1 MDSGKE
7 LEASREDWERD
18 MVRQALGRQKE
29 RKERFQ
35 TASGI
40 EARALYTPLDLE
52 EIGFDYARDLGFPG
66 KYPFT
71 RGKDPL
77 GYRQNLW
84 MFRQYSGHGDAQEA
98 NKRYR
103 FLLDQ
108 GASAVSVAM
117 DLPTQ
122 MGYDSDHPLAQGEV
136 GKVGVAIDSLQ
147 DVETLFE
154 GIPLNKPRSV
164 GSVANAIPSIWL
176 AMLLVLAEK
185 QGVPPEKF
193 HVRIQNDILKEFYAR
208 GAYIFPPEPSV
219 GIATDVIAYC
229 AEHYPHWIPQGV
241 CGYHLSEA
249 GANAAQEIGF
259 TIASAIAYIDATI
272 RKGINVEKFISKF
285 YVFLS
290 NGIDFFEGIAKSR
303 AMRRLWARTLN
314 QRYSISDP
322 DLLSFYRSSFT
333 AGSSLTAQ
341 QPMNNIIR
349 VAIESLSAVLGGCDF
364 LHACSMDE
372 ALSTPTEQSVKL
384 SLRTQQII
392 AYETGVEQTVD
403 PLAGSYFVEYL
414 TTKLETMAE
423 EYLNKVLEIG
433 GAIRAIET
441 GYFQREISKSAYELQ
456 REMEEG
462 KRVIVGVNQYL
473 DEEELPIKILK
484 VSLVMERKQKEKLKR
499 LRKERNSLEIG
510 ETLKG
515 VRRAA
520 ENGEALIP
528 SLIPAVKAYATV
540 GEMCDTLRE
549 VYGEFTPGHYF

>member
-1 MDSGKE
+1 M
-7 LEASREDWERD
+7 SREKEIRSFMEDWDRK
-18 MVRQALGRQKE
+18 VVKQAISRQKE

-40 EARALYTPLDLE
+40 EVKPLYTPLDLE
-52 EIGFDYARDLGFPG
+52 EIGFDYVRDLGFPG
-66 KYPFT
+66 RYPFT

-84 MFRQYSGHGDAQEA
+84 TFRQYSGYGDAQEA

-103 FLLDQ
+103 FLLEQ
-108 GASAVSVAM
+108 GANALSIAL

-122 MGYDSDHPLAQGEV
+122 MGYDSDHPLAKGEV

-147 DVETLFE
+147 DMETLFKD
-154 GIPLNKPRSV
+154 IPFEKVRSV
-164 GSVANAIPSIWL
+164 GTVANAIPSIWL
-176 AMLLVLAEK
+176 AMLLVWAEK
-185 QGVPPEKF
+185 NGVSTQNF
-193 HVRIQNDILKEFYAR
+193 VGRIQNDILKEFYAK
-208 GAYIFPPEPSV
+208 GSYIFPPKESV
-219 GIATDVIAYC
+219 GITTDVIAYC
-229 AEHYPHWIPQGV
+229 AEHYPHWIPCGV

-259 TIASAIAYIDATI
+259 TIASAITYIDETI
-272 RKGINVEKFISKF
+272 NKGLKPEKFISKL

-290 NGIDFFEGIAKSR
+290 NGMDFFEGIAKSR
-303 AMRRLWARTLN
+303 AMRRLWARTFN

-322 DLLSFYRSSFT
+322 SLLSFHRSGFT

-349 VAIESLSAVLGGCDF
+349 VAIESLAAVLGGCDF

-372 ALSTPTEQSVKL
+372 ALGTPTEESVKL

-392 AYETGVEQTVD
+392 AYETGVDQVVD

-414 TTKLETMAE
+414 TTKLEAMAE

-441 GYFQREISKSAYELQ
+441 GYFQQQISRSAYELQ
-456 REMEEG
+456 REIEEG
-462 KRVIVGVNQYL
+462 KRIIVGVNQYM
-473 DEEELPIKILK
+473 DKEELPIKILK
-484 VSLVMERKQKEKLKR
+484 VAPAFERKQKEKLKK
-499 LRKERNSLEIG
+499 LRRERNHLEVR
-510 ETLKG
+510 ETLKELKH
-515 VRRAA
+515 AA
-520 ENGEALIP
+520 ENCESLIP
-528 SLIPAVKAYATV
+528 SLIRTVRAYTTV

-549 VYGEFTPGHYF
+549 VYGEYTPGHYF